1 MKQVVVVKLTPTPEQ
16 YVALKATLELCN
28 AGANMVARFA
38 HTAAD
43 RRPFALQKHVYAD
56 LKASGLSAQPAIR
69 VIKKVADAYA
79 TRPANLAGG
88 NYGPPG
94 SKRYAKVVGK
104 PIRFRQDAGQPFDDR
119 CLSWQIDQSTVSIWT
134 TTGRLRGVGFVCA
147 PWQLKLLTARKGES
161 DLVFR
166 DGHFYLHATVDTD
179 TPAPLVPA
187 DDPAGWLG
195 VDLGIVNLAVTSAD
209 DPTNL
214 DARWSGGAVTARRK
228 RNQALRAALQKVGT
242 KSAKRKL
249 KARRRKEARYVTD
262 VNHQLSKS
270 VVAQAQRTGQGIAV
284 EDLSGIRDRVR
295 LAKAQRQQLHSWAF
309 AQLRDQIT
317 YKAQAAG
324 LPVQVVDPRNTSRTC
339 HRCGHCNR
347 ANRPSQAVFRCRHC
361 RWSGHAD
368 HNAAVNIAALG
379 YQSYRAAQST
389 VPKTAT
395 PLTAS

>member
-1 MKQVVVVKLTPTPEQ
+1 MKRVVVVKLAPTPEQ
-16 YVALKATLELCN
+16 YVALKATLKLCN
-28 AGANMVARFA
+28 AGANMVARLA

-43 RRPFALQKHVYAD
+43 RRPFALQKQVYAR
-56 LKASGLSAQPAIR
+56 LKACGLSAQPAIR

-79 TRPANLAGG
+79 TRQANLANG

-94 SKRYAKVVGK
+94 SKRHTKVVGK
-104 PIRFRQDAGQPFDDR
+104 PIMFRQDAGQPFDDR

-134 TTGRLRGVGFVCA
+134 AAGRLRGVGFVCA

-166 DGHFYLHATVDTD
+166 DGDFYLHATVDTD
-179 TPAPLVPA
+179 TPPALVPA

-209 DPTNL
+209 DPTDL

-228 RNQALRAALQKVGT
+228 RNQTLRSALQKVGT

-249 KARRRKEARYVTD
+249 KTRRRKETRYVTD
-262 VNHQLSKS
+262 INHQLSKTI
-270 VVAQAQRTGQGIAV
+270 VAQAQRTGQGIAV

-295 LAKAQRQQLHSWAF
+295 LARPQRHQLHSWAF

-324 LPVQVVDPRNTSRTC
+324 LPVQVVNPRNTSRTC

-347 ANRPSQAVFRCRHC
+347 ANRPSQALFRCRNC
-361 RWSGHAD
+361 GWSGHAD
-368 HNAAVNIAALG
+368 HNAAINIATLG
-379 YQSYRAAQST
+379 LQSYRAAQST
-389 VPKTAT
+389 VPKAAT